1 MEKKCFNYLEI
12 SITEKKLNLKS
23 TSQNKTN
30 LNDYPQIYLMS
41 RFFFEKA
48 RNKTFYSQLWAQ
60 LFSMK
65 LSLVEFEDSQ
75 V

>member
-41 RFFFEKA
+41 RFFLKKLEIK
-48 RNKTFYSQLWAQ
+48 
-60 LFSMK
+60 LFIASSE
-65 LSLVEFEDSQ
+65 LSYFL
-75 V
+75 